1 MLNQCE
7 LNHIN
12 KSTGNKQ
19 YELKLWKQSSSVPL
33 ILDLNLDKTS
43 FIYSS
48 VVASEIKK
56 AGKKGLKRTESKTDV
71 KQSVISKGLLEVG
84 QA

>member
-1 MLNQCE
+1 M
-7 LNHIN
+7 
-12 KSTGNKQ
+12 
-19 YELKLWKQSSSVPL
+19 PL

-56 AGKKGLKRTESKTDV
+56 AGKKGLRRIESKTDV